1 MLMAEWSE
9 EEVKAAFFSMA
20 RNKSPGGDGLLKE
33 LFECHWDL
41 LGGSFMAMVKDFEV
55 SASLPAELKE
65 AVTILLHKNGD
76 RDQLNNYRPITL
88 LNFTYKVLAKVLAD
102 RMKRILHQVIS
113 PEQCGFLPG
122 RCLSDAVALVADIID
137 VAKNE
142 KADRYMLL
150 VDFQKS
156 FDSVSRDF
164 LFQVLRKMGFL
175 EQYVGWIEGL
185 HENTTTKLL
194 VNGWLGEGLNVVS
207 GVRQGCPLAPYL
219 FLCAVE
225 PLAQEVER
233 EKLGLSKKG
242 QQLSYLG
249 FKWAGAEDAERLL
262 GVWVTPSGN
271 GQKTWEKAL
280 ERIAEK
286 LVKWKQ
292 KNEILQERVV
302 FNKNILLRDT
312 TPIGGQKDARKLWDL
327 RLEDLFTSSEA
338 GVLVQKSV
346 AELTELLGSN
356 GPAKLA
362 LKAVAS
368 LPAGWYREL
377 GFPTVLPC
385 SAASPQ
391 LLNVLVDGGIIPMK
405 RMKEGWKEAQKE
417 SYKRAK
423 WAARWGESINWKKV
437 VSTWESVWLS
447 SAASRFALT
456 AESRRHWNIAWSSAP
471 EFKWSLQLFGAL
483 WAC

>member
-1 MLMAEWSE
+1 
-9 EEVKAAFFSMA
+9 
-20 RNKSPGGDGLLKE
+20 
-33 LFECHWDL
+33 
-41 LGGSFMAMVKDFEV
+41 MAMVKDFEV
-55 SASLPAELKE
+55 SASLPVELKE

-113 PEQCGFLPG
+113 PEQCGFLLG

-150 VDFQKS
+150 VDFQKA

-249 FKWAGAEDAERLL
+249 
-262 GVWVTPSGN
+262 
-271 GQKTWEKAL
+271 
-280 ERIAEK
+280 
-286 LVKWKQ
+286 
-292 KNEILQERVV
+292 NEILQERVV

-437 VSTWESVWLS
+437 VSTYDSLAVPSRLRDVLTRIHGLNLQVGERLAFLS
-447 SAASRFALT
+447 SK
-456 AESRRHWNIAWSSAP
+456 P
-471 EFKWSLQLFGAL
+471 LFSAL